1 MTSTTRINEPKL
13 RRDIRDERAIDQLRT
28 MAEDWIQAVIDSPLK
43 PHEKRSLLH
52 DVIDG
57 CKEANRNDITGWRS
71 TMKITEAQLRKGIRK
86 IIREQWG
93 PVNQDGY
100 PGGRDSDQPDFLKTG
115 RVDQLDG
122 DAYQQGFEDG
132 EAGVGPADSNDGS
145 YMMGWNAGT
154 DNASGG
160 YDW

>member
-57 CKEANRNDITGWRS
+57 C
-71 TMKITEAQLRKGIRK
+71 
-86 IIREQWG
+86 
-93 PVNQDGY
+93 
-100 PGGRDSDQPDFLKTG
+100 
-115 RVDQLDG
+115 
-122 DAYQQGFEDG
+122 
-132 EAGVGPADSNDGS
+132 
-145 YMMGWNAGT
+145 
-154 DNASGG
+154 
-160 YDW
+160 